1 MLDGILINREKI
13 KKNWKNHALFSV
25 MRNERKKQNRACLY
39 FMKKKQRGWE
49 GEGGGNTVSCSNQN
63 QYKPTA

>member
-1 MLDGILINREKI
+1 
-13 KKNWKNHALFSV
+13 